1 MSVVARL
8 TAVLGVDSAKFETG
22 MGKASKAM
30 AAFGGAVATGATAA
44 TAALGG
50 VVVALGALGVKS
62 AGVIDTQ
69 AKLSR
74 SLGVSLKDFQAL
86 NLVANEAGVG
96 QEGLTKALTRSTVA
110 VYEAANGA
118 KAQSEAFKALGLDIS
133 MLKGLSADK
142 QFEAIGN
149 ALARIPDPTQRTALA
164 MQLFGKEG
172 RAIIPM
178 LEEMGGSLDEA
189 KVFQERFNVA
199 VSNIDARIVE
209 EANDS
214 FGRLGMILEGVGNTV
229 AIQFA
234 PLVTDLSQRLIAAAM
249 DGDTFANGLARAM
262 ENVYYT
268 IDGVIQ
274 VIKSIQIAFR
284 EAALGVDAFVLK
296 ASYKLEQF
304 AKSAEGIPLIG
315 EGASAAAK
323 AMHDLNVATQLSG
336 KANMQAID
344 QLKSELTNYES
355 LYDRI
360 QKINTGASTRA
371 KGKETNSFSN
381 GFTLDNEINRA
392 TSGLQK
398 LDRAAI
404 DAKSSQIDYN
414 NLLSSSFNDLSQ
426 SLINGSLNAKKFKDI
441 ALNALAQVA
450 QSMASSLFMG
460 GGGGLGGGGG
470 GGLIGSLLNSV
481 LGGGGGGGGI
491 FSSFLGSLLSFD
503 TGTNYVPNDM
513 VAKIHK
519 GEMIIPAKEAAN
531 LRKGGGGNT
540 VNVSMP
546 VTIGD
551 NVSIGA
557 RQEIIKALPQLKQM
571 ALAVYQDAAMRGR
584 Y

>member
-8 TAVLGVDSAKFETG
+8 TAVLGVDQAQFETG
-22 MGKASKAM
+22 MKRAQKSM
-30 AAFGGAVATGATAA
+30 AAFRGAIATGATAA

-50 VVVALGALGVKS
+50 VAVAMGALGVKS

-69 AKLSR
+69 AKLAR
-74 SLGVSLKDFQAL
+74 SLVVSLKDFQAM

-96 QEGLTKALTRSTVA
+96 QEGLTKALARSTVA

-118 KAQSEAFKALGLDIS
+118 KSQTDAFKALGLEIS
-133 MLKGLSADK
+133 TLQGLSADK

-149 ALARIPDPTQRTALA
+149 ALARVVDPTQRTALA

-172 RAIIPM
+172 RSIIPM

-189 KVFQERFNVA
+189 RAFQERFNLA
-199 VSNIDARIVE
+199 VSNIDARIIE

-304 AKSAEGIPLIG
+304 AKSAEGVPLIG

-360 QKINTGASTRA
+360 QKINTGAVTRA
-371 KGKETNSFSN
+371 NVKEANSFKSN
-381 GFTLDNEINRA
+381 SFG
-392 TSGLQK
+392 GLGDG
-398 LDRAAI
+398 L
-404 DAKSSQIDYN
+404 DAKVSAATNNLSKLQSSAEKAQEAQLDYN
-414 NLLSSSFNDLSQ
+414 DLLKDSFKDLSQ
-426 SLINGSLNAKKFKDI
+426 SLLQGGLNADKFKSI
-441 ALNALAQVA
+441 ALNAISKVVSALVD
-450 QSMASSLFMG
+450 SNFG
-460 GGGGLGGGGG
+460 GATA
-470 GGLIGSLLNSV
+470 
-481 LGGGGGGGGI
+481 GGGGI
-491 FSSFLGSLLSFD
+491 LSSLFGSVSSGIGSFFSGLLPSFAV
-503 TGTNYVPNDM
+503 GTDFVPRDM
-513 VAKIHK
+513 TANIHK

-531 LRKGGGGNT
+531 MRRGGGGT
-540 VNVSMP
+540 VVNQ
-546 VTIGD
+546 TLNIGMGV
-551 NVSIGA
+551 NAAA
-557 RQEIIKALPQLKQM
+557 RQELARMLPDLRKATIQG
-571 ALAVYQDAAMRGR
+571 VSDASMRGAL
-584 Y
+584 